1 MAPRQGHHRK
11 EIMIDFKTRNDA
23 ARLIRDVILLFVT
36 FRVTI
41 LTVLVGT
48 EENW

>member
-1 MAPRQGHHRK
+1 MAPTRGHHRK
-11 EIMIDFKTRNDA
+11 VIMIDFKPRNDE

-36 FRVTI
+36 FRANI